1 MHNFFYFIHLGITIC
16 GIIFIFHL
24 AKKQKLPQDI
34 SPGRSIP
41 IWAFLCAVPALF
53 LLEFISFK
61 ATWPPAAGWDYLNA
75 YYLAGRAVL
84 EKPAGLHS
92 LLEKGTIGFVNIPIV
107 AYAFAPF
114 ALIPARTSAIVFALF
129 GFLSVVSAWYFLA
142 RLANLEL
149 RERWLLAFLFLVNG
163 PLISGIKYGN
173 LSYFILAA
181 MAGGLWLLR
190 SDRPGLAGVLLGVAT
205 VIKPPL
211 ALFGFF
217 FLFRREWRGLAGYT
231 ATGLATILLSLLV
244 FGWSDNFYWFETS
257 IVQYS
262 HTWLDAFNVQSIT
275 AFIQRLTDGAGLR
288 EWQIATSPT
297 TNEKLA
303 AQFISVLLLLVG
315 GAACLKPR
323 FPKVEASVR
332 LKAER
337 QDLQFLLVI
346 CLCLVS
352 SPLAWTHYYLWL
364 LMPIAFFLSWGAR
377 GLPRW
382 AFWTGWVAIIMV
394 SPIAGNAWSLSNE
407 MLMALYRVTVVS
419 HYLIG
424 GLLIFVLAG
433 WRLASTGGLLPLIR
447 GPNSQPQAMGVPKDA
462 TLARFEIES
471 GPAEATKRALP
482 VPGDR

>member
-1 MHNFFYFIHLGITIC
+1 MYNLFYFIHLGITVC
-16 GIIFIFHL
+16 GAIFIFHL

-34 SPGRSIP
+34 KPGRSIP
-41 IWAFLCAVPALF
+41 ISVFSCAIPALL

-84 EKPAGLHS
+84 ESPAGLHS
-92 LLEKGTIGFVNIPIV
+92 LLAEGTIGFVNIPIV
-107 AYAFAPF
+107 AYVFAPF
-114 ALIPARTSAIVFALF
+114 ALIPAKASVIAFSLF
-129 GFLSVVSAWYFLA
+129 GFLSIVFAWYSLV

-163 PLISGIKYGN
+163 PLISGVKYGN

-181 MAGGLWLLR
+181 LAGGLRLLR
-190 SDRPGLAGVLLGVAT
+190 SGRPGLAGVLLGIAT

-217 FLFRREWRGLAGYT
+217 FLFRREWRGLAGYA

-244 FGWSDNFYWFETS
+244 FGWADNFYWFQTS

-262 HTWLDAFNVQSIT
+262 HTWLDAFNVQSVT

-288 EWQIATSPT
+288 EWQIATPPT
-297 TNEKLA
+297 SVEKLA
-303 AQFISVLLLLVG
+303 AQFISALLLLAG

-323 FPKVEASVR
+323 LLNGETPVR
-332 LKAER
+332 LKVER

-346 CLCLVS
+346 CLCLIS
-352 SPLAWTHYYLWL
+352 SPLSWTHYYLWL
-364 LMPIAFFLSWGAR
+364 LMPIAFFLSWGAQ

-382 AFWTGWVAIIMV
+382 AFWTGWTAIIMTT
-394 SPIAGNAWSLSNE
+394 PIAGNAWSLSNE
-407 MLMALYRVTVVS
+407 NLMTLYRVTIIS
-419 HYLIG
+419 HYLFG
-424 GLLIFVLAG
+424 GLLIFGLVG
-433 WRLASTGGLLPLIR
+433 WRLA
-447 GPNSQPQAMGVPKDA
+447 A
-462 TLARFEIES
+462 TRSKFTCFRHKCA
-471 GPAEATKRALP
+471 
-482 VPGDR
+482 